1 MDLIVAMYFW
11 YVSIENGLRV
21 ESQTRIT
28 GFESLAQC
36 EANIDQIRGVIE
48 ARASVQPE
56 SAGVLC
62 VEEGAG
68 RE

>member
-1 MDLIVAMYFW
+1 MYFW
-11 YVSIENGLRV
+11 YVSIENGMRV

-28 GFESLAQC
+28 GFDSIEQC
-36 EANIDQIRGVIE
+36 EASIDEIRGVIE
-48 ARASVQPE
+48 ARSSVVPE

-68 RE
+68 SE